1 MIDLSY
7 DWRVVEGEALELLQ
21 GLPDGCVD
29 AVLTDPP
36 YGLSGQPKIE
46 QVLTDW
52 LAGREHDHK
61 TSGGI
66 CGAKWDKFVPG
77 PHYWR
82 EVCRV
87 VKPGGHLLCFAGS
100 RTFDLMSMAI
110 RLGGFECRD
119 SIANFVG
126 PSALAWMYAQ
136 GLKRGESLKPA
147 FEPILV
153 FRRPLPKNTTM
164 TAQMA
169 NEGIGN
175 LNFDAVSIPRDPDDK
190 TGWHESGA
198 DGSEGYNN
206 TGSFKIRPMSSEE
219 IKARCGKARQAPNA
233 VVMGEDMAEAIRC
246 MSGSDP
252 ARFFPVFYCP
262 KPSRFEKEA
271 GCEEAGLPLRMLKRM
286 NSGGLSREKRFAP
299 IEVRNHHL
307 TVKPL
312 KLARF
317 LVRLCSWPGQILLD
331 PWCGSGSFGAAS
343 ILEGRKYIGLDNDPE
358 AVPIA
363 RARIRYWQVKSQV
376 VPE

>member
-7 DWRVVEGEALELLQ
+7 GWRVAEGETLELLAT
-21 GLPDGCVD
+21 LPDASVD
-29 AVLTDPP
+29 AVVTDPP

-52 LAGREHDHK
+52 LSGRETEHGGK
-61 TSGGI
+61 GI

-87 VKPGGHLLCFAGS
+87 LKPGGHLLSFAGS

-119 SIANFVG
+119 SIANFIG
-126 PSALAWMYAQ
+126 PSALNWMYAQ

-153 FRRPLPKNTTM
+153 YRKPLPKGVTQK
-164 TAQMA
+164 AQMA
-169 NEGIGN
+169 AEGVGN
-175 LNFDAVSIPRDPDDK
+175 LNFEAVTIPRDPADR

-198 DGSEGYNN
+198 DGSQGYAG
-206 TGSFKIRPMSSEE
+206 TGSFKIRAMSSEE
-219 IKARCGKARQAPNA
+219 IKARCGTARQAPN
-233 VVMGEDMAEAIRC
+233 VLITGEDMAECIRA
-246 MSGSDP
+246 MSGNDP

-262 KPSRFEKEA
+262 KPGRNEKEA
-271 GCEEAGLPLRMLKRM
+271 GCEEAGLPLRLLKRM
-286 NSGGLSREKRFAP
+286 NSGGLSREARFAP

-307 TVKPL
+307 TVKPI
-312 KLARF
+312 KLCRL
-317 LVRLCSWPGQILLD
+317 LVRLCTWPDQIILD
-331 PWCGSGSFGAAS
+331 PWCGSGSIGCAA
-343 ILEGRKYIGLDNDPE
+343 ILEGRRYLGFDNDPE
-358 AVPIA
+358 VIPISK
-363 RARIRYWQVKSQV
+363 ARIRYWQVKRQADG
-376 VPE
+376 